1 MTDKLKVDG
10 KQGGKKL
17 FDIEPVEIEL
27 KKVKWGERAIIANL
41 SQKITREA
49 SDGNVD
55 WRDMGELLD
64 MATTLDMEDLDNYT
78 DTQVLAICMKIIEHR
93 SAGIKKKSKK

>member
-41 SQKITREA
+41 SQKII
-49 SDGNVD
+49 D
-55 WRDMGELLD
+55 
-64 MATTLDMEDLDNYT
+64 T
-78 DTQVLAICMKIIEHR
+78 D
-93 SAGIKKKSKK
+93 